1 MTALE
6 TARLVAEILA
16 IIGMIGGGFYALARL
31 LWRVLDRI
39 EVLQQTTESVK
50 TKQEQMNG
58 SVAAHFELEEL
69 SRRQ

>member
-1 MTALE
+1 MIFDKI
-6 TARLVAEILA
+6 ILA
-16 IIGMIGGGFYALARL
+16 GKEGG
-31 LWRVLDRI
+31 WVLDRI